1 MILLSCPQAGKQ
13 AGKQAG
19 RQAGKFNDI
28 NTISAVC
35 VTIKCIY
42 HSSGFDVPDG
52 IEILKTT
59 VREFAD
65 IAKTGAFQ
73 VLQYG
78 VGMLLHA
85 LKDVQLD
92 EGDEIPIDVR
102 RKLEV
107 KWCA

>member
-1 MILLSCPQAGKQ
+1 M
-13 AGKQAG
+13 
-19 RQAGKFNDI
+19 
-28 NTISAVC
+28 
-35 VTIKCIY
+35 
-42 HSSGFDVPDG
+42 PDG

-107 KWCA
+107 KWCAWTNVLLQYI